1 MCSLLILSWAEIV
14 KLLKLR
20 LTWVLLV
27 LLVVILGM
35 RLNNIHGH
43 AFDEPPELTD
53 FDVASLVVL
62 PEDYRQAAIL
72 PGVFKRARLSFDWLN
87 IFMILLV
94 VLTVGQEFTWG
105 TMRTTLAR
113 GTGRTRLLMAK
124 FIALAVVAAFY
135 LLILWIACGLFGLLT
150 TQSLEGRID
159 WSFLD
164 GAFLVQEIAVL
175 ARTWAI
181 ICPVIALALLVA
193 VWTRNP
199 GLSLTLV
206 ELTYGF
212 DLLTS
217 IFSGG
222 LLGIFLMYVIEASRD
237 PREIGAG
244 LWGALMTVFPHYNST
259 VVIHWGLPGKL
270 SELELAM
277 LSSAEALNLPRDPWR
292 CLVLLL
298 GYGLVALV
306 LALWI
311 FRRKD
316 ITV

>member
-1 MCSLLILSWAEIV
+1 MRSLLLLSWAEIV

-20 LTWVLLV
+20 LTWVLLA
-27 LLVVILGM
+27 LLVVIMGL
-35 RLNNIHGH
+35 RINNIHGH
-43 AFDEPPELTD
+43 AFDEPPELTEL
-53 FDVASLVVL
+53 DVASLVVL

-72 PGVFKRARLSFDWLN
+72 PGVFGRARLSFDWLN

-94 VLTVGQEFTWG
+94 ALTVGQEFTWG

-124 FIALAVVAAFY
+124 SIALAAVAVFY
-135 LLILWIACGLFGLLT
+135 LLILWIACGIFGLLT

-164 GAFLVQEIAVL
+164 GAFLVQEIAAL
-175 ARTWAI
+175 ARTWVI
-181 ICPVIALALLVA
+181 IWPVIASALLIT
-193 VWTRNP
+193 VWACNP
-199 GLSLTLV
+199 GLSLTLM
-206 ELTYGF
+206 ELAYGF
-212 DLLTS
+212 DLLTYA
-217 IFSGG
+217 FSGG
-222 LLGIFLMYVIEASRD
+222 LLGIFLMYVIEAGRD
-237 PREIGAG
+237 PLETGAG
-244 LWGALMTVFPHYNST
+244 LWGALVTVLPHYNST

-277 LSSAEALNLPRDPWR
+277 LSAAEALNLPRDPWR

-306 LALWI
+306 LSLWI
-311 FRRKD
+311 FQRKD
-316 ITV
+316 VTV